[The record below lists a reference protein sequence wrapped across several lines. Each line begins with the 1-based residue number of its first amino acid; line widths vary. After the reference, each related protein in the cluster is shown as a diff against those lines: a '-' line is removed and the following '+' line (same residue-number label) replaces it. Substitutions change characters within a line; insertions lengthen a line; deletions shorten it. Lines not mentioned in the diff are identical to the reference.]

1 MTDREATGAYIGVA
15 GLTLILLGL
24 LIALLTGCAS
34 VRKGDFSMTAW
45 GLDPTARGL
54 VWEKWGTN
62 GTYEAIYIDRGSV
75 NASKSVGS
83 MAAMIG
89 GIAGAAIGAPA
100 GPGGAA
106 AGAAGGYGLGK
117 AWDKLRG
124 KK

>member
-1 MTDREATGAYIGVA
+1 MTDREATGTYIGVA
-15 GLTLILLGL
+15 GLTLILLGM
-24 LIALLTGCAS
+24 ALGGCGGCAS
-34 VRKGDFSMTAW
+34 VRKGDFEMVAW

-54 VWEKWGTN
+54 AWEKTTTN
-62 GTYEAIYIDRGSV
+62 GYECIYIDRGAV

-83 MAAMIG
+83 LAAMIG
-89 GIAGAAIGAPA
+89 GIAGAALGAPA

-117 AWDKLRG
+117 LWDKMRG